1 MPFKTADMQ
10 TSFSAAVLLLVLAWS
25 STSAFVSVCGQEENN
40 SADVIIIGA
49 GMAGVTAARELK
61 ERGISSIIL
70 EARDR
75 VGGRTYSVNTSY
87 GPVDTGAMWI
97 HDSKEGN
104 PLYDFTIDNGE
115 RVSRLQ
121 DYNSGS
127 VYTADGSKL
136 PTVEIIRAFASLGNF
151 RREITA
157 IQDAHKEDSSIPDV
171 SLYDVYENYLK
182 TSKPEESLIP
192 VTNLQ
197 VHANYQVLLNGNL
210 TDLSTLRYG
219 DAKTLPALDVFL
231 FNGFD
236 VLVKIQTPG
245 LDIRL
250 ENPVKSV
257 VQTDSSVTVT
267 NTAGQNFTGKYVL
280 STETLG
286 CLKAK
291 SIEYNPPLPVGKQ
304 LAIGRMGMGTFDKA
318 ILVFDQPY
326 WDDTDFILQTMS
338 DLTGEWKVFL
348 NYEAV
353 LQKPVLVALN
363 VANTARKIEKMTD
376 EEIKSSVMDALRVI
390 YPEIPEPDEFYAT
403 RWYEDPWSRGAYSYY
418 AVGNKKD
425 ITEEIAKP
433 FERVYF
439 AGEAASTNP
448 GTVLGA
454 YLSGKD
460 RAEEISKLF

>member
-1 MPFKTADMQ
+1 MQ
-10 TSFSAAVLLLVLAWS
+10 SSTLAAILVIVLAWS
-25 STSAFVSVCGQEENN
+25 SCNAFWAVSGQKTVN

-61 ERGISSIIL
+61 EKGISSIIL

-97 HDSKEGN
+97 HDSQEGN
-104 PLYDFTIDNGE
+104 PLYDFAIDNGE
-115 RVSRLQ
+115 RISRLQ

-127 VYTADGSKL
+127 IYEDDGSEL
-136 PTVEIIRAFASLGNF
+136 PTRDLVRGYASMGDF
-151 RREITA
+151 RRA
-157 IQDAHKEDSSIPDV
+157 IVELQDAHKVDPSIPDV
-171 SLYDVYENYLK
+171 SLYDVYENYLRN
-182 TSKPEESLIP
+182 SKPEDSLIP
-192 VTNLQ
+192 VTNLLT
-197 VHANYQVLLNGNL
+197 HANYQVLLNGNL

-236 VLVKIQTPG
+236 ILVKIQTPG

-250 ENPVKSV
+250 KSPVKSV

-267 NTAGQNFTGKYVL
+267 NEAGQNFTGKYVL

-286 CLKAK
+286 CLKAN
-291 SIEYNPPLPVGKQ
+291 SIEYYPPLPIEKK

-318 ILVFDQPY
+318 ILVFDQSY
-326 WDDTDFILQTMS
+326 WDDTDFIMQTMS
-338 DLTGEWKVFL
+338 TLSGEWKVFL
-348 NYEAV
+348 NYDAV
-353 LQKPVLVALN
+353 MQKPVLVALN
-363 VANTARKIEKMTD
+363 VAKTARYIEKMSD

-390 YPEIPEPDEFYAT
+390 YPEIPDPIEFYAT
-403 RWYEDPWSRGAYSYY
+403 RWFEDPWSRGAYSYY
-418 AVGNKKD
+418 AVGNVKD
-425 ITEEIAKP
+425 ITEQIAKP
-433 FERVYF
+433 FGRVYF
-439 AGEAASTNP
+439 AGEAASNYP

-454 YLSGKD
+454 YVSGID
-460 RAEEISKLF
+460 RAEEISQLF